1 MNVMIYGT
9 KRCAETRKAE
19 RFFRERRIPA
29 QFRDVGDKPLGEGEL
44 KNLAAG
50 HSIGELL
57 DESSAAYAKRG
68 LAYMEFDPFEE
79 LLADASLLVTPIIR
93 IDRKSFIKPDLAKL
107 PLE

>member
-19 RFFRERRIPA
+19 RFFRERRIPV
-29 QFRDVGDKPLGEGEL
+29 QFRDVGDKPLTEGEL

-50 HSIGELL
+50 HKIAELV
-57 DESSAAYAKRG
+57 DEASPAYAKRG
-68 LAYMEFDPFEE
+68 LAYMEADPFEE
-79 LLADASLLVTPIIR
+79 LLADAALLVTPIIR

-107 PLE
+107 PLD

>member
-19 RFFRERRIPA
+19 RFFRERRIPV
-29 QFRDVGDKPLGEGEL
+29 QFRDVGDKPLTEGEL

-57 DESSAAYAKRG
+57 DEASAAYGKRG

-93 IDRKSFIKPDLAKL
+93 IDRKAFIKPDLAKL